1 MNDKMKK
8 QKISSI
14 CLKLF
19 ILCSLLFPAMYSPY
33 TDVYQSAY
41 YGGFSWANFFLVL
54 GLGIQLWEFF
64 REGKRFAGGWI
75 WYLALLLLY
84 NLLSLY
90 FNHKYL
96 HWYWEQI
103 NNTVA
108 FLAFFVLVCTK
119 AKLDNGKD
127 DNIRFLIRCIVLSNI
142 ASLAYYFMG
151 YTKLLICNHRFVFYE
166 LPENFYEARHYW
178 IYSHKSEYALML
190 VAFTALFVA
199 YRRKFHSRLTYFL
212 SLAVLFACLY
222 LTHSWTGMGAAVL
235 IFLGGLLDEINW
247 KTFHWKRRYLAG
259 GAVVVLAA
267 AGAAS
272 RILAERNL
280 FSLGGRPQI
289 WVAVMETVRKH
300 PEGWGMRFGESM
312 MAVTENWMV
321 NNGHNVF
328 LNQIL
333 RFSVPVGICFT
344 VLFLGIAVW
353 SLWRSRTWLSAG
365 MWLALLV
372 LLNMDYSLMSLQ
384 MALLF
389 LIVYL
394 VCIYPVEREA
404 VHKTTER

>member
-1 MNDKMKK
+1 MEK

-19 ILCSLLFPAMYSPY
+19 IIFSLLFPVMYSPY

-54 GLGIQLWEFF
+54 SLGIKFWEFF
-64 REGKRFAGGWI
+64 RERSRLTGRWI
-75 WYLALLLLY
+75 LYLVFLLLY

-90 FNHKYL
+90 FNYKYL
-96 HWYWEQI
+96 YWYWEQI

-108 FLAFFVLVCTK
+108 FLTFFALAYTK
-119 AKLDNGKD
+119 VKLDNGKD
-127 DNIRFLIRCIVLSNI
+127 DHIRFLIRCIVLSNI
-142 ASLAYYFMG
+142 ASIVYYLMG
-151 YTKLLICNHRFVFYE
+151 YTKLLICNHRFVLYE
-166 LPENFYEARHYW
+166 LPENFYETRHYW

-199 YRRKFHSRLTYFL
+199 YRRKFHSRFTYFL
-212 SLAVLFACLY
+212 SLAVLLACLY

-235 IFLGGLLDEINW
+235 IFIGGLLDEVNW
-247 KTFHWKRRYLAG
+247 KAFHWKRRYLAV
-259 GAVVVLAA
+259 GAVLALAA
-267 AGAAS
+267 AGTAS

-289 WVAVMETVRKH
+289 WAAVMQTIKKH

-328 LNQIL
+328 LNQML

-344 VLFLGIAVW
+344 VLFLGIAAW
-353 SLWRSRTWLSAG
+353 SLRRSRKWLAAG
-365 MWLALLV
+365 MWLALLA

-384 MALLF
+384 MPLLF

-394 VCIYPVEREA
+394 VCIYPAEMKPCE
-404 VHKTTER
+404 KQ

>member
-1 MNDKMKK
+1 MNDGVKAY
-8 QKISSI
+8 KISES

-19 ILCSLLFPAMYSPY
+19 IIFSLLFPAMYSPY

-41 YGGFSWANFFLVL
+41 YGGFSWAHFFLVL

-64 REGKRFAGGWI
+64 REKKHLPGGWGL
-75 WYLALLLLY
+75 YLGLLLLY
-84 NLLSLY
+84 NLFSLY
-90 FNHKYL
+90 FNYKYL

-108 FLAFFVLVCTK
+108 FLSFFVLVCTK
-119 AKLDNGKD
+119 TKLDNGKV

-142 ASLAYYFMG
+142 ASIVYYLMG

-166 LPENFYEARHYW
+166 LPENFYETRHYW

-190 VAFTALFVA
+190 VAFTALFVT
-199 YRRKFHSRLTYFL
+199 YQKKFYNRITYFL
-212 SLAVLFACLY
+212 SLAVLLACLY

-235 IFLGGLLDEINW
+235 IFTGGLLDAVNW
-247 KTFHWKRRYLAG
+247 KVFHWKKGYL
-259 GAVVVLAA
+259 A
-267 AGAAS
+267 AGAVLALAATGTAS

-280 FSLGGRPQI
+280 FSLGGRLQI
-289 WVAVMETVRKH
+289 WAAVMQTIKKH

-328 LNQIL
+328 LNQML

-344 VLFLGIAVW
+344 VLLLGIAAW
-353 SLWRSRTWLSAG
+353 SLYRSRKWLPAG
-365 MWLALLV
+365 MWLALLA

-384 MALLF
+384 MALLL

-394 VCIYPVEREA
+394 VCIYPAEKKPCERQ
-404 VHKTTER
+404 